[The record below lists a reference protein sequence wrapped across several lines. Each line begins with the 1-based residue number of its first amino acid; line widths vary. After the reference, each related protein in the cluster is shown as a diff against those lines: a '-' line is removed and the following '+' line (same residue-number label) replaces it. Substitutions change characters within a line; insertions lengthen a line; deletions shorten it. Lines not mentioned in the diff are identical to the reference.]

1 MVCFWQATKFIFA
14 AFARQ
19 KEASHLDFCRPQE
32 LLQTLYTLKWQAS
45 KNILSHHVHH
55 VHIWHHL
62 TNVTNMTDVISQHST
77 NTLIY
82 HIRRNQMFHWPIAAC
97 IAPAV
102 PWVPQHYTQKILKFQ
117 QKKNHILAF
126 LLHTSP
132 SENIVTNGSFN
143 DRTYLQRH
151 YGNGVFGNVYLSAG
165 QTLPASHCRNGSC
178 RYFRQWLRWQY
189 EVGILICGQ

>member
-132 SENIVTNGSFN
+132 SENIVMYQWIIQCS
-143 DRTYLQRH
+143 
-151 YGNGVFGNVYLSAG
+151 NVSTTPL
-165 QTLPASHCRNGSC
+165 
-178 RYFRQWLRWQY
+178 RQWGFWQCLPFSWTNIA
-189 EVGILICGQ
+189 GTPLP